1 MKIWDTENLHYTLS
15 PLLVADVKRIEEE
28 LKIEFPKAYIDLLT
42 IQNGGSIT
50 YDSIHTDFENTWS
63 KNHLPFTDIYGITY
77 ESIMTEAIFVLSEW
91 GISGT
96 NIVIGS
102 GEGTYIFYLNYKINN
117 ESPSVWYFDT
127 SSEST
132 KEVASSFEDL
142 LSKLYT
148 HDYQDEDLHNIV
160 YKAPSFQEIYE
171 KIGSEDKNEV
181 FSGYLEWIGSD
192 QQEEE
197 LINSLLHQIETS
209 LDHDMLIFAS
219 EELTNLFLNR
229 GSKYLSK
236 ERLIA
241 ALEKRNHPD
250 LAIYIYMLREQSE

>member
-1 MKIWDTENLHYTLS
+1 MKIWDIENLYYTLS
-15 PLLVADVKRIEEE
+15 PLLNSDVKRIEEE
-28 LKIEFPKAYIDLLT
+28 LKIKFPKAYIDLLT
-42 IQNGGSIT
+42 IQNGGSII
-50 YDSIHTDFENTWS
+50 YDSIHTEFESTWS

-77 ESIMTEAIFVLSEW
+77 ESVMTESITVLPEW
-91 GISGT
+91 GISGK

-102 GEGTYIFYLNYKINN
+102 GEGTYIFYLNYKISN
-117 ESPSVWYFDT
+117 ENPSVWYFDT
-127 SSEST
+127 SNEST

-142 LSKLYT
+142 LSKLYI
-148 HDYQDEDLHNIV
+148 HDYQEEDLHNIF

-171 KIGSEDKNEV
+171 RIGSKDKNEV
-181 FSGYLEWIGSD
+181 FSGYLEWIGTN
-192 QQEEE
+192 QQEEK
-197 LINSLLHQIETS
+197 LIDSLLNQIETS
-209 LDHDMLIFAS
+209 VDHDMLIFAS

-229 GSKYLSK
+229 GSQYLSK